1 MSFCSC
7 ENQMQIE
14 IVRGTTNAFGISVT
28 NHNGDPYV
36 LENEQFL
43 VFGIKRNER
52 DENRVLS
59 KRITRLVDGQY
70 YLELSPSDTSDLS
83 IGQYYYD
90 VGLQHGDN
98 IFYNV
103 IESSP
108 FIIKPN
114 ITKLGDGA

>member
-7 ENQMQIE
+7 ENQMHIE
-14 IVRGTTNAFGISVT
+14 IVRGTTNSFGIVVT
-28 NHNGDPYV
+28 DHNGAPYV
-36 LENEQFL
+36 LEADQFL
-43 VFGIKRNER
+43 VFGIKINER
-52 DENRVLS
+52 DENRVLT
-59 KRITRLVDGQY
+59 KRITGSVDGQY
-70 YLELSPSDTSDLS
+70 YLELSPADTANLP

-90 VGLQHGDN
+90 VGLQHGN
-98 IFYNV
+98 HVFYNV